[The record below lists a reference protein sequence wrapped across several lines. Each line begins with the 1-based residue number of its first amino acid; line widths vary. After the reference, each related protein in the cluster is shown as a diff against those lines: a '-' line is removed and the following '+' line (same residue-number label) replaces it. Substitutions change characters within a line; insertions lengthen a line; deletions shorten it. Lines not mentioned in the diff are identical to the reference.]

1 MVGKGLVKF
10 TGPTVKFVKNGLKVL
25 SKNSNLVLTIVSTT
39 GVIATVYFAIKGTIK
54 AVKLCE
60 EKKCVNGK
68 EVLETVWKCYIPTIG
83 MLILTTTAIIC
94 NGRINAKR
102 IAVLTTAYSG
112 SVETLKKIEEKMS
125 SQIGPKKT
133 QKAIDEANAE
143 IAQENA
149 PKEKKDIIATGKGT
163 QLFYLRSTGQWFYSD
178 RHGVELAELKCQK
191 EIAEMQKHGS
201 FENYYLVENVLEN
214 LGIEEKTEIGEYMG
228 WDVDDFKG
236 GRNLQLY
243 ISSDWMDLP
252 WGKEVVGIVNFSP
265 WPVNI

>member
-1 MVGKGLVKF
+1 MKGAIAKGAPKAVVKI
-10 TGPTVKFVKNGLKVL
+10 VKGGLRFCKH
-25 SKNSNLVLTIVSTT
+25 NSNWLLSALAMLGIGGLTW
-39 GVIATVYFAIKGTIK
+39 ATIKGTIK

-60 EKKCVNGK
+60 ERTCVIGI
-68 EVLETVWKCYIPTIG
+68 EVLETVWKCYIPAVG

-94 NGRINAKR
+94 NGKINAKR
-102 IAVLTTAYSG
+102 LAVLTSAYSG
-112 SVETLKKIEEKMS
+112 TVETLRKVEEKMS
-125 SQIGPKKT
+125 EQIGPKKT
-133 QKAIDEANAE
+133 QKAIDDANAA

-149 PKEKKDIIATGKGT
+149 PKDQKDVIATGKGT

-178 RHGVELAELKCQK
+178 RYGVELAELKCQK
-191 EIAEMQKHGS
+191 EIEEMQRNG

-214 LGIEEKTEIGEYMG
+214 LGIEEKSEMGQYMG

-236 GRNLQLY
+236 GQKLQLY

-252 WGKEVVGIVNFSP
+252 WGKEIVGIVNFSP

>member
-1 MVGKGLVKF
+1 MTGTGLTKITLPVVRL
-10 TGPTVKFVKNGLKVL
+10 TKNGIRFL
-25 SKNSNLVLTIVSTT
+25 SKNSNIVLTVVSVS
-39 GVIATVYFAIKGTIK
+39 GVLATVYFAVKGTIK

-60 EKKCVNGK
+60 ERKCVNGK
-68 EVLETVWKCYIPTIG
+68 EVLETVWKCYIPTVG

-94 NGRINAKR
+94 NGKINAKR
-102 IAVLTTAYSG
+102 LAVLTSAYSG
-112 SVETLKKIEEKMS
+112 TVETLKKVEEKMS
-125 SQIGPKKT
+125 EQIGPKKT
-133 QKAIDEANAE
+133 QKAIDEANAA

-149 PKEKKDIIATGKGT
+149 PKDQKDIIATGKGT

-191 EIAEMQKHGS
+191 EIEELKQSG

-214 LGIEEKTEIGEYMG
+214 LGLDEKTEMGQYMG

-236 GRNLQLY
+236 GEKLQLY

-252 WGKEVVGIVNFSP
+252 WGKEIVGIVNFSP